1 NESKVD
7 RKKFQQIGRRELL
20 KLTPVLAL
28 GAFAIPSLQEGLLK
42 KGLGF
47 SDWASARL
55 FRSGHLAP
63 TFDNAELT
71 PFAKFPINGYD
82 VDDPG
87 VIFENWTLTVSG
99 EVKKPGDYTLAQ
111 VQALPRYRQ
120 NTRHICVEGWD
131 VIGRFGGARLSDFL
145 QMVGA
150 DPTARFITVNCADD
164 YYESLDM
171 ATALHPQTLLC
182 YEMYEQPLT
191 REHGAPLRLQIP
203 RAFPS
208 FGAKIPQK
216 DLLHWPKAFAIGGW
230 LGGALQWHLTFMW
243 IYLGTGLLY
252 LGYQLF
258 SGNYRQVLFVPRDIP
273 GVWPMV
279 KHYFFFGPKP
289 PVREAYNPLQKQAYT
304 SAIGLGVLSVLTGFA
319 VWKPIQFSWLAWM
332 MGGFHYARIWHF
344 AVMWAILFFV
354 LGHLVMVI
362 LHGWNNFLSMLT
374 GWKKD
379 PEYFAVDEAAPEGE
393 VEKADPC

>member
-1 NESKVD
+1 MKNNDREVD
-7 RKKFQQIGRRELL
+7 EEKFRQVSRRELL

-28 GAFAIPSLQEGLLK
+28 GAFAIPSLREGLLK

-47 SDWASARL
+47 NDWAAARL

-63 TFDNAELT
+63 TFDNAELA
-71 PFAKFPINGYD
+71 PFGKFPINGYD

-87 VIFENWTLTVSG
+87 VDIESWTLNVSG
-99 EVKKPGDYTLAQ
+99 AVQKPGKYKLAQ
-111 VQALPRYRQ
+111 VQALPRIRQ

-203 RAFPS
+203 T
-208 FGAKIPQK
+208 KI
-216 DLLHWPKAFAIGGW
+216 
-230 LGGALQWHLTFMW
+230 
-243 IYLGTGLLY
+243 
-252 LGYQLF
+252 GY
-258 SGNYRQVLFVPRDIP
+258 
-273 GVWPMV
+273 
-279 KHYFFFGPKP
+279 
-289 PVREAYNPLQKQAYT
+289 KQAKYLT
-304 SAIGLGVLSVLTGFA
+304 DLKVTHVLDKVGYWEDQGYSWFYGL
-319 VWKPIQFSWLAWM
+319 
-332 MGGFHYARIWHF
+332 
-344 AVMWAILFFV
+344 
-354 LGHLVMVI
+354 
-362 LHGWNNFLSMLT
+362 
-374 GWKKD
+374 
-379 PEYFAVDEAAPEGE
+379 
-393 VEKADPC
+393 